1 MNRQAI
7 CLIALIA
14 YATTT
19 SAQELVDWQEKRLT
33 WDDFEKRNLP
43 HSRTGAITSSGIYF
57 SYMENAAGL
66 DIIVKAQMDKSRSWV
81 NTHSMHDEV
90 LSHEQMHF
98 DISEIHARLLR
109 QYFALNNKKTARHNP
124 ESIYKKYINRL
135 RRMQDDYDRQTN
147 HGNDMYMQ
155 MKWEEKIKTML
166 LDLEQYSGQEM
177 AWR

>member
-57 SYMENAAGL
+57 SYMENAARL

>member
-81 NTHSMHDEV
+81 
-90 LSHEQMHF
+90 
-98 DISEIHARLLR
+98 
-109 QYFALNNKKTARHNP
+109 
-124 ESIYKKYINRL
+124 
-135 RRMQDDYDRQTN
+135 
-147 HGNDMYMQ
+147 
-155 MKWEEKIKTML
+155 
-166 LDLEQYSGQEM
+166 
-177 AWR
+177 